1 MLAGW
6 LEGVMCTVTGAQHT
20 VRGKVSRLL
29 DGRLAK
35 IRKRSGDD
43 EQDQLG
49 SEEALQRQ
57 K

>member
-1 MLAGW
+1 
-6 LEGVMCTVTGAQHT
+6 MCTVTGAQHT
-20 VRGKVSRLL
+20 LRGKVSRLL

>member
-1 MLAGW
+1 M
-6 LEGVMCTVTGAQHT
+6 TGAQHT
-20 VRGKVSRLL
+20 LRGKVSRLL

-35 IRKRSGDD
+35 IRKRSGDN
-43 EQDQLG
+43 EQDQLR